1 MDMFICLYVFMI
13 SSEKEVPPEIIVL
26 TINQAILI
34 FNERFIDELYENL
47 IQIQKYDKSE
57 ADELIANTREVYNN
71 TKIIYAQDE
80 ELLYRV
86 YVDNNT

>member
-1 MDMFICLYVFMI
+1 MI